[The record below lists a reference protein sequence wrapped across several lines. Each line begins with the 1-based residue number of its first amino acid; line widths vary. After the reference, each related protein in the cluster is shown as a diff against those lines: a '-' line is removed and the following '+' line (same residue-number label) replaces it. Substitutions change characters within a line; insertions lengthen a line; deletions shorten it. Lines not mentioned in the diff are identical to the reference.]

1 MNAKRS
7 SVHFFSGWGLPV
19 IGLAIVFLV
28 TPAFSELAAPWPNNI
43 EKSAVMRRTAQNW
56 MQVGVE
62 LYARGL
68 YQKAQSAFNRS
79 RQYDFY
85 LDPDERQT
93 LASFLE
99 KTQRAPAERK
109 QILQIF
115 ENADQ
120 FINQKKYENAKT
132 ELEKLKGNRFLTTA
146 EQKHL
151 TEKIKMINNHWLL
164 RKKQL
169 TTLYDRSVKFY
180 RAGQL
185 HRARDGFN
193 EVAGSDLLAPNIRK
207 IAQDYLTKIDR
218 FLSQAPPSLWSL
230 RNQSPDKLTY
240 PQKLVTESVD
250 KNLSLT
256 AKQINQTQVPDFIVP
271 AGEHNVHL
279 ESLNRKRN
287 ILRSYATALINDAI
301 EKAKKHLTQGRF
313 YKAKKALDAA
323 KEAVNEN
330 RLYLGSDSVNGYHR
344 RIKAL
349 DGQIDAARSQWLGTW
364 D

>member
-1 MNAKRS
+1 LNAKRS
-7 SVHFFSGWGLPV
+7 SVHLFSGPGLPV

-28 TPAFSELAAPWPNNI
+28 TTALSEPAAPQPNNI

-68 YQKAQSAFNRS
+68 YQKAQGAFNRS

-85 LDPDERQT
+85 LDPEDRQT

-109 QILQIF
+109 QILQIL

-151 TEKIKMINNHWLL
+151 TEKIKMINSHWLL

-169 TTLYDRSVKFY
+169 TALYDRSVKFY

-185 HRARDGFN
+185 QRARDGFN
-193 EVAGSDLLAPNIRK
+193 QVAKSELPAPNIRK

-218 FLSQAPPSLWSL
+218 FLSQAPPSLWSVQ
-230 RNQSPDKLTY
+230 NQSPDKLTY
-240 PQKLVTESVD
+240 PQKLVTEPVD

-256 AKQINQTQVPDFIVP
+256 AP
-271 AGEHNVHL
+271 AGESNVHL
-279 ESLNRKRN
+279 ESLNSKRN
-287 ILRSYATALINDAI
+287 ILRSYAAALINDAI
-301 EKAKKHLTQGRF
+301 EKAQKHLTQGRF
-313 YKAKKALDAA
+313 YKAKKAVDAA

-330 RLYLGSDSVNGYHR
+330 RLYLGSDAVNGYHR

-364 D
+364 DQTKNLSE